1 MPLPPAS
8 AALSGLD
15 SEGWQPLKHGAPQ
28 SMWPSGTASAPA
40 MPGRWQLAPQGF
52 LSQSPFSAPVEGEA
66 MAPGAMNLL
75 SAGRTPLVVSVLRV
89 NTEFS
94 IPRGRLVT
102 VTTHHRQDQ
111 RGNPIPNTHNVVQIF
126 TYASRETQGEMN
138 PDGVNGYI
146 GVLSAAVEEGQEEVA
161 ISVGGVDMI
170 RFSALDCRIS
180 AYPAGMEVQVGDV
193 YRPGFIPLTKPQR
206 CPRTKDQIFSAYI
219 EPSMLT
225 HLKATMAVRPN
236 RPWLVYDDAANVST
250 NVEVQLQALR
260 TRLAAYPDYI
270 ANQEISNS
278 LEGFNKDGNI
288 GTPLW
293 KPNTVGEIRFLRDQ
307 RDPRGPADPKLA
319 DKALLYLARE
329 NVPGLVRLLNDLT
342 DTDGV
347 QPMTVDRWKAHL
359 AAGTMYTVIELPANT
374 GVFGP
379 P

>member
-1 MPLPPAS
+1 
-8 AALSGLD
+8 
-15 SEGWQPLKHGAPQ
+15 
-28 SMWPSGTASAPA
+28 

-102 VTTHHRQDQ
+102 VTTTHRVQG
-111 RGNPIPNTHNVVQIF
+111 RNPIPNTYNVVDIYDACQ
-126 TYASRETQGEMN
+126 RESDGGMN
-138 PDGVNGYI
+138 PRGQDGYI

-170 RFSALDCRIS
+170 RFSELDCHTF
-180 AYPAGMEVQVGDV
+180 AYPVGADVTIGDV

-225 HLKATMAVRPN
+225 HLKATDAVTPYVGWRQ
-236 RPWLVYDDAANVST
+236 YDVRANVSD
-250 NVEVQLQALR
+250 NVEVQLRTLR
-260 TRLAAYPDYI
+260 TRLAAFLPDYI

-278 LEGFNKDGNI
+278 LEGFNKDDTL

-293 KPNTVGEIRFLRDQ
+293 KPNTVGEVLLGEDAS
-307 RDPRGPADPKLA
+307 DPRQPSAKGFSHGQKTIIYTSADNNA
-319 DKALLYLARE
+319 ALL
-329 NVPGLVRLLNDLT
+329 RLLKDIT

-347 QPMTVDRWKAHL
+347 KPMTVDRWKAHL
-359 AAGTMYTVIELPANT
+359 AAGTMYTVIELSANALSFT
-374 GVFGP
+374 
-379 P
+379 

>member
-8 AALSGLD
+8 AALSSLD

-102 VTTHHRQDQ
+102 VTTTHRVQG
-111 RGNPIPNTHNVVQIF
+111 RKPIPNTYNVVDIYDACQ
-126 TYASRETQGEMN
+126 RESDGGMN
-138 PDGVNGYI
+138 PRGQDGYI

-170 RFSALDCRIS
+170 RFSELDCHTF
-180 AYPAGMEVQVGDV
+180 AYPVGADVTIGDV
-193 YRPGFIPLTKPQR
+193 YRPGFIPLTTPQR

-225 HLKATMAVRPN
+225 HLKATEAVRPQ
-236 RPWLVYDDAANVST
+236 RPWTDYDDAANVGA
-250 NVEVQLQALR
+250 NVEAQLR
-260 TRLAAYPDYI
+260 TLRAQLAAYPDYI

-278 LEGFNKDGNI
+278 LEGFNKDDNV

-293 KPNTVGEIRFLRDQ
+293 KPNTVGEVRLGRDQ
-307 RDPRGPADPKLA
+307 RDPQGPVDPDLMKKVLLYFA
-319 DKALLYLARE
+319 LDDVPALLT
-329 NVPGLVRLLNDLT
+329 LLNDLT

-347 QPMTVDRWKAHL
+347 KPMTVDRWKAHL
-359 AAGTMYTVIELPANT
+359 AAGTMYTVIELPANLPLFSN
-374 GVFGP
+374 V
-379 P
+379 